1 MITLATTAAV
11 LATGAFLVLKQP
23 QADAENAPQ
32 SQNSAQESQATS
44 AAKQSGP
51 LNRSEAEIA
60 SQRLPEGRAGRGNPL
75 SGPSN
80 DAKTT
85 AQGIPSG
92 ASQVRTTPPAVQP
105 AKPVLVA
112 QANTTPKLGQA
123 ADEKAVPRPDH
134 RTDPA
139 KWVMVNP
146 EVDFWANKGLE
157 KKGDAWVIGKSR
169 LRSKRAIANC
179 AIRVRLDGP
188 LGLAQGVALRIGD
201 AGFYQLEIKGKDVLL
216 LRVNTTA
223 DPFKYEHL
231 KRFEGAVA
239 NIPAEGVVLG
249 FSAIGDELKAWL
261 GEKELGSFIDSTYKD
276 GNFGCVAAEAV
287 TFRDIE
293 YQILDDTTSPAAVV
307 AQAPAPPA
315 APPAVTL
322 PPELTT
328 LQQQYDKLLVERV
341 TGIYDADVAKLNTGY
356 LAGLDRAAA
365 TAQSAGELDTV
376 LALTAE
382 KKRLEAK
389 QPVPATD
396 DAGTP
401 AALKNLRTI
410 YRTSLAKLDEQ
421 RTANHTALLTPYAT
435 RLQQIEADLTKAGR
449 IPDAVAVKTYREGLE
464 TNPAPTAP
472 VAPAASTP
480 MKETPAPTASKTKEP
495 SKNIKG
501 DDRKAAEWVLSL
513 GGRIVILDG
522 AQERSI
528 RSLDQLPKGRLEVLG
543 IELQNT
549 DGKLKPF
556 TEADFEVIGG
566 LQSLYR
572 ISLYKVELGPS
583 AIAILSTCPKLDD
596 VYNHFG
602 DAGWEQFA
610 RISGLNKLSQGYEGG
625 AITGVGAGSLSKV
638 PLEELTITASKPSD
652 EAMAEI
658 AQIKTLKALS
668 LDGGNVTDAGIKH
681 LSALKDL
688 QSLNVR
694 GNAVTIEGLQALKNL
709 PITRLGF
716 GSNMNDVTAGIAEAA
731 RLFPKLE
738 DLALPRDV
746 SPTPDDWAII
756 GKALPKLKRVFI
768 RGDKFGDSSCT
779 GIASLQELVSIEIF
793 SGAVTGEGIS
803 RFSGLKKLA
812 ALFLNGTKVADD
824 VLPVLTKMK
833 NLKKVT
839 LPKSTISAAA
849 LADFKRQ
856 RPDLKVD

>member
-1 MITLATTAAV
+1 
-11 LATGAFLVLKQP
+11 
-23 QADAENAPQ
+23 
-32 SQNSAQESQATS
+32 
-44 AAKQSGP
+44 
-51 LNRSEAEIA
+51 
-60 SQRLPEGRAGRGNPL
+60 
-75 SGPSN
+75 
-80 DAKTT
+80 
-85 AQGIPSG
+85 
-92 ASQVRTTPPAVQP
+92 
-105 AKPVLVA
+105 
-112 QANTTPKLGQA
+112 
-123 ADEKAVPRPDH
+123 
-134 RTDPA
+134 
-139 KWVMVNP
+139 
-146 EVDFWANKGLE
+146 
-157 KKGDAWVIGKSR
+157 
-169 LRSKRAIANC
+169 
-179 AIRVRLDGP
+179 
-188 LGLAQGVALRIGD
+188 
-201 AGFYQLEIKGKDVLL
+201 
-216 LRVNTTA
+216 
-223 DPFKYEHL
+223 
-231 KRFEGAVA
+231 
-239 NIPAEGVVLG
+239 
-249 FSAIGDELKAWL
+249 
-261 GEKELGSFIDSTYKD
+261 
-276 GNFGCVAAEAV
+276 
-287 TFRDIE
+287 
-293 YQILDDTTSPAAVV
+293 
-307 AQAPAPPA
+307 
-315 APPAVTL
+315 
-322 PPELTT
+322 
-328 LQQQYDKLLVERV
+328 
-341 TGIYDADVAKLNTGY
+341 
-356 LAGLDRAAA
+356 
-365 TAQSAGELDTV
+365 
-376 LALTAE
+376 
-382 KKRLEAK
+382 
-389 QPVPATD
+389 
-396 DAGTP
+396 
-401 AALKNLRTI
+401 
-410 YRTSLAKLDEQ
+410 
-421 RTANHTALLTPYAT
+421 
-435 RLQQIEADLTKAGR
+435 
-449 IPDAVAVKTYREGLE
+449 
-464 TNPAPTAP
+464 
-472 VAPAASTP
+472 

-513 GGRIVILDG
+513 GGRIGILGDG
-522 AQERSI
+522 EVRYI
-528 RSLDQLPKGRLEVLG
+528 RSLDQLPKGRLEVRV
-543 IELQNT
+543 IDLQNT

-596 VYNHFG
+596 VQAQYNHFG

-658 AQIKTLKALS
+658 AQIKTLKTLW
-668 LDGGNVTDAGIKH
+668 LDSGNVTDVGIKH
-681 LSALKDL
+681 LAALKGL

-716 GSNMNDVTAGIAEAA
+716 GNNMNDVTAGIAEAA
-731 RLFPKLE
+731 GLFPKLK

-803 RFSGLKKLA
+803 RFAGLKKLA

-824 VLPVLTKMK
+824 VLPVLAKMK